1 MIIFSRKFLDSNE
14 WRYRISRHAI
24 FWLMYLVTYSFI
36 GGAGVVDWGSP
47 LALAI
52 RWMPYTMFHAYI
64 SLWLVERYL
73 LRARYSAF
81 ILLFIAWTPITI
93 FFAFLTHL
101 YLVYPYCWDPG
112 PRPSFRAGLSELFD
126 IYPIFVCSIIL
137 GVLIFLRMYKF
148 WRGEMLQKLQLR
160 QEKTD
165 AELELLKAQLHPHFL
180 FNTLNNLY
188 TLILEKSAR
197 APEMLMRLS
206 AILSYVLN
214 DCQAAEVPLA
224 DEVSFCRDYIELESE
239 RYGDR
244 LDVVTRF
251 TGNFEG
257 QLVTPMLFQPFI
269 ENAFKHGA
277 AELVGKVWMNIE
289 LTIDHHQLLFR
300 VVNSAD
306 LSGTRSLEGGDG
318 IGITNIERRLQL
330 LYPGRHKF
338 VRNQNEGIHSIS
350 LTIELT
356 PASHGFPRRVRK
368 QAKPPKAGAE
378 LFDVQG
384 HGPGAVIS

>member
-1 MIIFSRKFLDSNE
+1 MNLFSRKLLDSNE
-14 WRYRISRHAI
+14 RPYRISRHAF

-36 GGAGVVDWGSP
+36 GGVGVEDWGST
-47 LALAI
+47 LALAV
-52 RWMPYTMFHAYI
+52 RWMPYAMFNAYI

-73 LRARYSAF
+73 LRARYRVF
-81 ILLFIAWTPITI
+81 ILLLIAWTPVTI
-93 FFAFLTHL
+93 FCAFLTHL
-101 YLVYPYCWDPG
+101 YIVYPYCWESG
-112 PRPSFRAGLSELFD
+112 PRPSFRAGLSQLFD
-126 IYPIFVCSIIL
+126 IYPIFVCTIIL

-148 WRGEMLQKLQLR
+148 WRSEMKQKLQLR

-188 TLILEKSAR
+188 TLILEKSPR

-224 DEVSFCRDYIELESE
+224 NEIAFCRDYIELESE

-244 LDVVTRF
+244 LDVVTKIM
-251 TGNFEG
+251 GDFEG
-257 QLVTPMLFQPFI
+257 RMVTPMLFQPFI

-289 LTIDHHQLLFR
+289 LTVEGNQLLFR
-300 VVNSAD
+300 VINSAD
-306 LSGTRSLEGGDG
+306 LTVRQRSAGG
-318 IGITNIERRLQL
+318 IGIANIQRRLEL
-330 LYPGRHKF
+330 LYPDRHQLIREQDEKM
-338 VRNQNEGIHSIS
+338 HLIS
-350 LTIELT
+350 MTIALPCAKQEKLTRVKENPTLLRVGT
-356 PASHGFPRRVRK
+356 VSEAGSNYSLSHN
-368 QAKPPKAGAE
+368 
-378 LFDVQG
+378 
-384 HGPGAVIS
+384 

>member
-1 MIIFSRKFLDSNE
+1 MTLFSRKLSDSNE
-14 WRYRISRHAI
+14 WRYRISRHGI
-24 FWLMYLVTYSFI
+24 FWLMYLVAYSFI
-36 GGAGVVDWGSP
+36 GGVGVDDWGSP
-47 LALAI
+47 FGLAI
-52 RWMPYTMFHAYI
+52 RWMPYTMLNAYI

-73 LRARYSAF
+73 LRARYRAF

-93 FFAFLTHL
+93 VCAFLTHL

-137 GVLIFLRMYKF
+137 GALIFLRMYKF
-148 WRGEMLQKLQLR
+148 WRSEMQQKLQLR

-224 DEVSFCRDYIELESE
+224 DEVAFCRDYIELESE

-244 LDVVTRF
+244 LDVVTKI
-251 TGNFEG
+251 TGDFEG
-257 QLVTPMLFQPFI
+257 KMVTPMLFQPFI

-289 LTIDHHQLLFR
+289 FTVDDNQLLFR
-300 VVNSAD
+300 VVNSA
-306 LSGTRSLEGGDG
+306 GPAIRQHTVGG
-318 IGITNIERRLQL
+318 IGIANIQRRLAL
-330 LYPGRHKF
+330 LYPDRYQLIREQDEERH
-338 VRNQNEGIHSIS
+338 HIS
-350 LTIELT
+350 LTIDLPSTT
-356 PASHGFPRRVRK
+356 PGRPTRRLKDNPKLVRVGASGRLLPLS
-368 QAKPPKAGAE
+368 E
-378 LFDVQG
+378 
-384 HGPGAVIS
+384 

>member
-1 MIIFSRKFLDSNE
+1 MTLFSRKFLDSDE

-24 FWLMYLVTYSFI
+24 FWLIYLVAYSFI
-36 GGAGVVDWGSP
+36 GGGEAENWGSP
-47 LALAI
+47 TALAI
-52 RWMPYTMFHAYI
+52 RWMPNTVFTTYI
-64 SLWLVERYL
+64 SLWLVERFL
-73 LRARYSAF
+73 LKARYRSF
-81 ILLFIAWTPITI
+81 IVLCIAWLPITI
-93 FFAFLTHL
+93 FCSYITHL

-112 PRPSFRAGLSELFD
+112 PRPSFRGGLSELFD
-126 IYPIFVCSIIL
+126 IYPIFVSAIIL
-137 GVLIFLRMYKF
+137 GALLFLRMYKF

-188 TLILEKSAR
+188 SLILEKSAR

-206 AILSYVLN
+206 GILSYVLN
-214 DCQAAEVPLA
+214 DCQAAEVPLE
-224 DEVSFCRDYIELESE
+224 DEVAFCQDYIELECE

-251 TGNFEG
+251 TGDFEG
-257 QLVTPMLFQPFI
+257 KMVTPMLFQPFI

-277 AELVGKVWMNIE
+277 AELVGKVWMNIA
-289 LTIDHHQLLFR
+289 LTVDDHQLLFR

-306 LSGTRSLEGGDG
+306 RSAQRSLGREGG
-318 IGITNIERRLQL
+318 IGIANIVRRLQL

-338 VRNQNEGIHSIS
+338 IRNQDERIHSIS

-356 PASHGFPRRVRK
+356 PASHGIPRRVRK
-368 QAKPPKAGAE
+368 QAKEQDLKVGAT
-378 LFDVQG
+378 LV
-384 HGPGAVIS
+384 P